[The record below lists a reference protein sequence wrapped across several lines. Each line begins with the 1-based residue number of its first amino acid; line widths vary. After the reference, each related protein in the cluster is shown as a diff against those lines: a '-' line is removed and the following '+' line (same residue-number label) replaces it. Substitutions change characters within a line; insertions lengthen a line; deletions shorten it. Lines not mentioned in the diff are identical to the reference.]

1 MMMADPSWQDLQKT
15 RPKETEDFHKLW
27 LAAQGERGMVR
38 RPEYS
43 RYEKWLEGQKKI
55 PKKGMG
61 GLIDSPL
68 YLRDY

>member
-1 MMMADPSWQDLQKT
+1 
-15 RPKETEDFHKLW
+15 
-27 LAAQGERGMVR
+27 MVR

-61 GLIDSPL
+61 GFIDSPL